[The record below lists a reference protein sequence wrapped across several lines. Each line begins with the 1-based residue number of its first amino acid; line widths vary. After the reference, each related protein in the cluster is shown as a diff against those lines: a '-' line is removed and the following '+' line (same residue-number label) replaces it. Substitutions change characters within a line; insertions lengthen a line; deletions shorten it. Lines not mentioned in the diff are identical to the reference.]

1 MPHDIAPAVLR
12 IAVVDPRFDDHVEL
26 AAEARAGQVELHFRA
41 SGAEALKLARHRH
54 FDAWLVAGEL
64 EDMAGRDFAGLL
76 RERIGAGLV
85 ATQDV
90 AATRVLSIGDSAP
103 GMAGVSLPVT
113 VESIR
118 AAIEGPKPVSATGW
132 WTGKVPALPLGVT
145 AAVMAIA
152 LLVVG

>member
-12 IAVVDPRFDDHVEL
+12 IAVVDPRFDDHVDL
-26 AAEARAGQVELHFRA
+26 ATEARAGHVELHFRA

-64 EDMAGRDFAGLL
+64 DDMAGRDFAGLL
-76 RERIGAGLV
+76 RERIDAGLV
-85 ATQDV
+85 ETRDV
-90 AATRVLSIGDSAP
+90 EATRVLLIGEAAP
-103 GMAGVSLPVT
+103 GDVGIGLPVT
-113 VESIR
+113 VDAIR
-118 AAIEGPKPVSATGW
+118 TAIEGPKPATTAGW
-132 WTGKVPALPLGVT
+132 WMAKVPALPLGVT